1 MKLANKVVLS
11 WPKKQFRW
19 KLLRYISY
27 IIVSHA
33 NSCNLCE
40 STPAHSLIHS
50 LHFCSW
56 VIDFGNA
63 KKKTFRCQVSL
74 SLTTAPF
81 PRPLHVEK
89 PRQKLDR
96 PAMPGYS
103 LTGFNE
109 QSIVNYDCVRSLV
122 RILTGNGE
130 TPYFFDVSYIKTVV
144 LIYRNQNRWASSSLR
159 ILWHVSSRVWGAKAG
174 DDRSHHTSS
183 F

>member
-1 MKLANKVVLS
+1 MS
-11 WPKKQFRW
+11 S
-19 KLLRYISY
+19 I
-27 IIVSHA
+27 
-33 NSCNLCE
+33 
-40 STPAHSLIHS
+40 
-50 LHFCSW
+50 
-56 VIDFGNA
+56 
-63 KKKTFRCQVSL
+63 

-144 LIYRNQNRWASSSLR
+144 LIYRNQNR
-159 ILWHVSSRVWGAKAG
+159 
-174 DDRSHHTSS
+174 
-183 F
+183 